1 MRTTNLPAVIEDAV
15 QRPDPRCYAL
25 AEAMLRGHSVARYRE
40 ARNFL
45 AVAIWMEAKNTLDYI
60 LGRDSAAS

>member
-1 MRTTNLPAVIEDAV
+1 MRTNLPALLHAHDAE

-40 ARNFL
+40 ARDFL

-60 LGRDSAAS
+60 LGRTTR